1 VSVVVPAADYA
12 SIEARSPRGR
22 APRKM
27 TRMNRPVHL
36 YLARHGETDLNV
48 QMRYQGSTDMPLN
61 ELGWTQAQSL
71 AQRLPPDITRIVAS
85 PLLRAQQTASLVSQ
99 ARGLPILTM
108 SEFRER
114 DFGVFETLTHE
125 ETQARYPELYARK
138 VVMQWDEAPPKAETI
153 REVVARVQAGLQ
165 RLEAEHG
172 GESVLL
178 VAHGFVARAV
188 RYLVKRWPE
197 TDFYLEPLMGNGEIH
212 HYPELRWTAAV

>member
-1 VSVVVPAADYA
+1 M
-12 SIEARSPRGR
+12 ARMPT
-22 APRKM
+22 PI
-27 TRMNRPVHL
+27 HL

-48 QMRYQGSTDMPLN
+48 QMRYQGATDMPLN
-61 ELGWTQAQSL
+61 ELGWTQAQTL
-71 AQRLPPDITRIVAS
+71 AQRLPADISRIVAS

-99 ARGLPILTM
+99 ARGLPVLTM

-114 DFGVFETLTHE
+114 NFGVFEGLTHE
-125 ETQARYPELYARK
+125 EAQARHPELYARK
-138 VVMQWDEAPPKAETI
+138 VAMLWDDAPPGGETI

-178 VAHGFVARAV
+178 VAHGFIARAV

-197 TDFYLEPLMGNGEIH
+197 HDFYLEPMMGNAEIH
-212 HYPELRWTAAV
+212 HYPDLRWTPWG